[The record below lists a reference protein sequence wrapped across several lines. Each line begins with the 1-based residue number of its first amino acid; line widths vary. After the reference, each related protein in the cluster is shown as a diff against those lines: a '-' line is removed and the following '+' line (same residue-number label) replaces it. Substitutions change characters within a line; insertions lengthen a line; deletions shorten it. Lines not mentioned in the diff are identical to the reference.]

1 LEKELI
7 DRLKELLDAGP
18 FEAFRIV
25 VTSGGAYE
33 VTSPYQVA
41 VGETRLDYFFPHSDR
56 SAMLRLNQ
64 IVAFE
69 TLEEMKQ

>member
-1 LEKELI
+1 MTDK
-7 DRLKELLDAGP
+7 LKQLLDRDP
-18 FEAFRIV
+18 FIPFRIV

-41 VGETRLDYFFPHSDR
+41 LGETRLDYFYPRSDR
-56 SAMLRLNQ
+56 DATVRLNQ

-69 TLEEMKQ
+69 SLEEIQR

>member
-1 LEKELI
+1 MNDK
-7 DRLKELLDAGP
+7 LKQLLDRDP
-18 FEAFRIV
+18 FVPFRIV

-41 VGETRLDYFFPHSDR
+41 LGETRLDYFYPRSDR
-56 SAMLRLNQ
+56 DATVRLNQ

-69 TLEEMKQ
+69 SLEEIQQ